1 MKKLL
6 ISALALLLLVGC
18 NTTPTSEEPTTEPAE
33 ETTEETTTETTAE
46 ATGVQVGIGSVT
58 SLKVT
63 DAGEKD
69 GSIQANTTIAALVV
83 KDGVIADLDIDVAQN
98 AAKFDAT
105 GKLTSDPAAE
115 TPSKKEKGDAY
126 GMKAASGIGKEWFEQ
141 IAAFEEYAVGKTV
154 EEVLAIPTYVKDDSH
169 QAVPEAEDLKTSV
182 TVDIAGYKAAIE
194 AASKNL
200 TAVEG
205 VAKVGVANSTKV
217 DRLADAGE
225 KEGSARFNTVYALV
239 AVDADGKIVYIDI
252 DNAQN
257 AGSFDTTGVVT
268 TDATAAT
275 PTKTEKADAYGM
287 KAASGIGK
295 EWYEQMA
302 AFEEYATGKTV
313 EEVLATPTYA
323 KDEGHPAVPES
334 EDLKTAVTI
343 DIGDYLATIEKANAN
358 LVEVK

>member
-1 MKKLL
+1 MGGNYENLL

-18 NTTPTSEEPTTEPAE
+18 NTKPTSEEPTTEPAE
-33 ETTEETTTETTAE
+33 ETTEETTAE

-58 SLKVT
+58 SLKVI

-83 KDGVIADLDIDVAQN
+83 KDGVIA
-98 AAKFDAT
+98 
-105 GKLTSDPAAE
+105 
-115 TPSKKEKGDAY
+115 
-126 GMKAASGIGKEWFEQ
+126 
-141 IAAFEEYAVGKTV
+141 AFEEYAVGKTV
-154 EEVLAIPTYVKDDSH
+154 EEVLVIPTYVKDDSH

-182 TVDIAGYKAAIE
+182 TVDIAGYKAAIK

-275 PTKTEKADAYGM
+275 PTKTEKGDAYGM